1 MLLWI
6 CGMADFTADMQ
17 SETNQCISY
26 ECYLP
31 LHNNLQPVKG
41 LTVKEDMCYRPA
53 SAQRFSSPVK
63 NLADLSDSWLQFKV
77 RVIGKA
83 CKHLRNVFIQW
94 RKLYEPSTYVQL
106 LDARTTDAHV
116 QLNQRILVI
125 FAYSFTDPEV
135 SEWVSE
141 WVVLYGTSAQLG
153 YTVSF
158 TSVVAKKIYN

>member
-83 CKHLRNVFIQW
+83 CKHLRNVFIQ
-94 RKLYEPSTYVQL
+94 
-106 LDARTTDAHV
+106 
-116 QLNQRILVI
+116 
-125 FAYSFTDPEV
+125 
-135 SEWVSE
+135 
-141 WVVLYGTSAQLG
+141 
-153 YTVSF
+153 
-158 TSVVAKKIYN
+158 